1 MIVRKAEAT
10 DAEGLT
16 ELGTAVGSEPEGWL
30 VTTNGW
36 RNVSDERR
44 YLRAIRRYPNA
55 AVFVAEDEGLIVGRL
70 SVARDQHPAS
80 RHVADL
86 GLMVAASVGCIFAET
101 LPQLIAARFLQ
112 ALGGATGMVVSRAIA
127 SMRRLLS
134 NGV

>member
-44 YLRAIRRYPNA
+44 YLRAIRR
-55 AVFVAEDEGLIVGRL
+55 
-70 SVARDQHPAS
+70 
-80 RHVADL
+80 
-86 GLMVAASVGCIFAET
+86 
-101 LPQLIAARFLQ
+101 
-112 ALGGATGMVVSRAIA
+112 
-127 SMRRLLS
+127 
-134 NGV
+134 